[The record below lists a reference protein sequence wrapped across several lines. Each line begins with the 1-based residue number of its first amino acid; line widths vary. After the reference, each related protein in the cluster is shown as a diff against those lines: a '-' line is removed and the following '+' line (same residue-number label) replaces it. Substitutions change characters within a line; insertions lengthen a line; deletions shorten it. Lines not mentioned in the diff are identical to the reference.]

1 LRAPEVQAFG
11 CWVEEVVQQ
20 EADGV
25 GGDEGALMRGE
36 DVDLLY
42 GVRIELGR
50 GIFTTEVG
58 Q

>member
-1 LRAPEVQAFG
+1 VQALG

-25 GGDEGALMRGE
+25 GGDEGALVGGE

-42 GVRIELGR
+42 DVRTEQGR

-58 Q
+58 E